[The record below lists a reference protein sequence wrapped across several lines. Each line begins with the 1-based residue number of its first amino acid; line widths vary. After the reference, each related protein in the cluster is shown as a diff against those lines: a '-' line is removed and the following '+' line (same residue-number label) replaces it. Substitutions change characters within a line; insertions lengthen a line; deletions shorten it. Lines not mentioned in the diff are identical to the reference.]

1 MKYLYLLAFIIIHH
15 VPPTHAGF
23 TAGPRAKHFTFE
35 RTLKSEG
42 LRYCDIDD
50 EFLKT
55 LPEVK
60 QCFHKEIHRKVTKE
74 LTTYASIY
82 SIDEK
87 IALKQYLLAADCL
100 LQKND
105 ARAVELLKDA
115 AVHLDMAR
123 ILLAYC
129 YRFGIGIGKNETAAK
144 VLLDLG
150 VDKEDRV
157 LLDRVL
163 YQFYLEIHLGL

>member
-15 VPPTHAGF
+15 VPPTQAGF
-23 TAGPRAKHFTFE
+23 SGAPRAKHFTFE

-42 LRYCDIDD
+42 LRYCDVDN
-50 EFLKT
+50 EYLKT
-55 LPEVK
+55 LPEIK
-60 QCFHKEIHRKVTKE
+60 QCFHKEIHRKVIDE
-74 LTTYASIY
+74 LTTYAHIY

-100 LQKND
+100 LQKDD